1 MKRFLFL
8 LLSLVLL
15 CSTAFAASNGGEIV
29 YITRTGE
36 CYHSGG
42 CRYLSKSKIE
52 ITLADAVARGYR
64 RCSRCNPPYLVE
76 YTPTPTPRPT
86 ATPELR
92 AVATP
97 APTWRAQDDITAA
110 YQTARSAERRQT
122 ARPTATPERPE
133 SNKDRE
139 LTVQDKTLLSA
150 TVFIPASL
158 LIYVLPI
165 VWRYRRKK

>member
-64 RCSRCNPPYLVE
+64 RCSRCNPPHLVE

-110 YQTARSAERRQT
+110 YQAAHNAERRQT
-122 ARPTATPERPE
+122 ARPTATPEEINR
-133 SNKDRE
+133 NDAGK
-139 LTVQDKTLLSA
+139 LTAKEWALFSVTF
-150 TVFIPASL
+150 FIPMAL
-158 LIYVLPI
+158 AYGLPI